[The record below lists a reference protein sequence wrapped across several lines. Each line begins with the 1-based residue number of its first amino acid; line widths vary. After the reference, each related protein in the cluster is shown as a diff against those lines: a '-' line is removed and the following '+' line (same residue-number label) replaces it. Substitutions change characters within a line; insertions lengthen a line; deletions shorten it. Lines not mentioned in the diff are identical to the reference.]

1 MIQAPNINKKWYA
14 IYVKSRHEKNVFQ
27 ELCDKGIKSSI
38 PLIKQTR
45 QWSDRKKI
53 IDVPLFAGYV
63 FVNINILKDKL
74 NVLQTNGVVKF
85 VTVCNKNVSIPDEQM
100 YWLNRVIMSE
110 LQLESEREI
119 SLGAEV
125 YVLYGPLKGLR
136 GLVKQQNSKTKL
148 VVWFDAIMQ
157 GVSVEI
163 DPAFLSIS
171 NSKKFEMPL
180 ATRHNKSINPV
191 QTGEYKT

>member
-63 FVNINILKDKL
+63 FVNINIW
-74 NVLQTNGVVKF
+74 T
-85 VTVCNKNVSIPDEQM
+85 
-100 YWLNRVIMSE
+100 
-110 LQLESEREI
+110 
-119 SLGAEV
+119 
-125 YVLYGPLKGLR
+125 
-136 GLVKQQNSKTKL
+136 
-148 VVWFDAIMQ
+148 
-157 GVSVEI
+157 
-163 DPAFLSIS
+163 
-171 NSKKFEMPL
+171 
-180 ATRHNKSINPV
+180 
-191 QTGEYKT
+191 